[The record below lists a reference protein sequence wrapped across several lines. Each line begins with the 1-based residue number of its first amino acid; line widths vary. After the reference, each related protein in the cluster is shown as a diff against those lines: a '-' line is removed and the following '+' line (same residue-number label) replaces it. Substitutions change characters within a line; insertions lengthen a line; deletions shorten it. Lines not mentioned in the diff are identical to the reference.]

1 MEGHTDDNRPRI
13 IHQNTPRIGEE
24 APSEPQPAP
33 APPQQAGEMRSS
45 KIRTFER
52 ARAEEKTWKRKPNT
66 PGTGAVHV
74 KTFHSKLTED
84 ALRYMDDTIN
94 EWLENHPELEV
105 KFVTSTIGVFTGKL
119 KEPQMITQVWV

>member
-1 MEGHTDDNRPRI
+1 MAENMDDQGPRI
-13 IHQNTPRIGEE
+13 IHQSTPRIGEGLSPE
-24 APSEPQPAP
+24 QPKQPAP
-33 APPQQAGEMRSS
+33 TQGGEGMSS

-52 ARAEEKTWKRKPNT
+52 ARAEERVFTRKPHS

-84 ALRYMDDTIN
+84 ALRYMDETIN
-94 EWLENHPELEV
+94 EWLEQHPEFEV
-105 KFVTSTIGVFTGKL
+105 KFVTSTIGIFTGKL

>member
-1 MEGHTDDNRPRI
+1 MEEHPDDLRPRI

-24 APSEPQPAP
+24 LAPETPQE
-33 APPQQAGEMRSS
+33 APPQPGGEMRSS

-52 ARAEEKTWKRKPNT
+52 TREEKSWKRKPNS

-74 KTFHSKLTED
+74 KTFHCKLTED
-84 ALRYMDDTIN
+84 ALRYMDETIN
-94 EWLENHPELEV
+94 EWLETHPELEV